1 MKHQIKIVIGKTS
14 VNGFFTVHHGDIYQ
28 MQDGG
33 LGVVVSN
40 DYGWQ
45 IRHEKD
51 GGPDYSRPP
60 IDGWDMIGGHMEM
73 CQLIN
78 RAWGENN

>member
-1 MKHQIKIVIGKTS
+1 MKEIKVIIGKTS
-14 VNGFFTVHHGDIYQ
+14 VNGFFSVYHGDVYQ
-28 MQDGG
+28 MRDGG

-45 IRHEKD
+45 IRHEKH

-60 IDGWDMIGGHMEM
+60 IEGWDCIDGQMDMVHR
-73 CQLIN
+73 IN